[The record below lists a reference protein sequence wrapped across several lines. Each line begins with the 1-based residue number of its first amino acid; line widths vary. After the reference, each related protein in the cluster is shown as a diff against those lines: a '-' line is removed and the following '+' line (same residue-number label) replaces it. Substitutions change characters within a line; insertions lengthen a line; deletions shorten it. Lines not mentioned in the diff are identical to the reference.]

1 MIDNQHDAAWPQE
14 NGMSSTREDIAREV
28 ADLKREVQE
37 LKARL
42 LAESGQRAIADE
54 SLSSRIAMLSVATH

>member
-1 MIDNQHDAAWPQE
+1 
-14 NGMSSTREDIAREV
+14 MSSKREDIAREV

-37 LKARL
+37 LKTRL